1 MKASREG
8 KRFILTTGLILVAAF
23 NTGNNL
29 IYLIL
34 SMMLSIL
41 TLSFLILKI
50 NIRGLMLKV
59 SHVKPL
65 FVNKTENMDVVLS
78 NKKRFIPSYSLNVF
92 MPGRASG
99 GTYFPEIAAL
109 TSKSGSIP
117 VLYKKRGIYK
127 YGDFSIESSF
137 PFIFL
142 SDTVLCRIDGEILV
156 YPEIKEIDG
165 MIPDIAG
172 KSYELSHIKTGIGDE
187 FSMIR
192 EFRYGDNWRSIHWK
206 ASAKASK
213 LMVMEYTSDEPR
225 KLTVILDNL
234 LPHDPESFE
243 KAVSFAASVADMF
256 LKEEYFVRLITS
268 RKMIPFGT
276 GRDHLFKMLDV
287 LAVVEGQDTWEY
299 AISDEPEGPTILILC
314 SGGSPVSKFISA
326 SNMVVYASNL

>member
-1 MKASREG
+1 MKVSREG
-8 KRFILTTGLILVAAF
+8 KRFILTTGLVLIAAF

-50 NIRGLMLKV
+50 NMKGLMLHV
-59 SHVKPL
+59 SHVHPL

-78 NKKRFIPSYSLNVF
+78 NKKKFIPSYSLNLF
-92 MPGRASG
+92 MSERARGR
-99 GTYFPEIAAL
+99 TYFPEIAGSA
-109 TSKSGSIP
+109 SKSGSIP
-117 VLYKKRGIYK
+117 VVYKKRGIYK

-142 SDTVLCRIDGEILV
+142 SDSVLCGIDGEILV
-156 YPEIKEIDG
+156 YPEIKDIDEILPEITG
-165 MIPDIAG
+165 E
-172 KSYELSHIKTGIGDE
+172 SYELSHVKTGISDE

-213 LMVMEYTSDEPR
+213 LMVMEYTADEPR

-234 LPHDPESFE
+234 LPHNPESFE
-243 KAVSFAASVADMF
+243 KAVSFAASVSDRF

-276 GRDHLFKMLDV
+276 GRDHLFKILDV
-287 LAVVEGQDTWEY
+287 LAVVEGQDSWEY
-299 AISDEPEGPTILILC
+299 PMSDKPEGPAILILC
-314 SGGSPVSKFISA
+314 SGESLLAKFISA

>member
-50 NIRGLMLKV
+50 NMRGLVLQV
-59 SHVKPL
+59 SHGYPL
-65 FVNKTENMDVVLS
+65 FVNKPENMSVVLS

-92 MPGRASG
+92 MSDRARG
-99 GTYFPEIAAL
+99 YTYFPEIAAL
-109 TSKSGSIP
+109 TSKSGSIT
-117 VLYKKRGIYK
+117 VVYKKRGIYK

-142 SDTVLCRIDGEILV
+142 SDTVLCWIEGEILV

-165 MIPDIAG
+165 MLPEIAG
-172 KSYELSHIKTGIGDE
+172 KSYELSPVKIGIGDE

-213 LMVMEYTSDEPR
+213 LMVMEYTADEPR

-243 KAVSFAASVADMF
+243 KAVSFAASVSDIF

-276 GRDHLFKMLDV
+276 GRDHLFKILDV
-287 LAVVEGQDTWEY
+287 LAVVEGQDAWEY
-299 AISDEPEGPTILILC
+299 PMSDEPEGPAILILC
-314 SGGSPVSKFISA
+314 SGESPLSKFISV
-326 SNMVVYASNL
+326 SNMVVNASTL